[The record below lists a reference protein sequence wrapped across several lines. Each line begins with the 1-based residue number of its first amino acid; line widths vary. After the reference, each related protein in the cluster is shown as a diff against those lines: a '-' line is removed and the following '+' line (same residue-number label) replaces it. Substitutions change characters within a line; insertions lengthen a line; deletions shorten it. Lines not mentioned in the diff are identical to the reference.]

1 MTCDVILEKKEC
13 IRYWV
18 VETIIYYFKF
28 RHPTLNDLFMKKV
41 GGSFP
46 PVEKSNEQCI
56 KIQ

>member
-28 RHPTLNDLFMKKV
+28 RNPTLNDVFMRNDWVKNLGKNL
-41 GGSFP
+41 S
-46 PVEKSNEQCI
+46 
-56 KIQ
+56 